1 MCVCAT
7 GWQAEQWG
15 SKEGQRWGRS
25 RVAQGCM
32 VLEGHRQ
39 VCCSAQQMSASIMSC
54 LLIDKV
60 RLLFPDG
67 LAWLCLLHLKTSL
80 CGPAVVTI
88 QRCRDRVR
96 SPTHGCHS
104 QPASPHEIALLGKLI
119 CPTTVGCLDCGHMGY
134 VVVIWGVRLQLP
146 TRLNACWAT
155 EAHQY
160 ACQFIPFCD
169 ASYVSRVC
177 LSLQESILWSGS
189 TACTACQP
197 PVPPASALHAS
208 SPLPSP

>member
-1 MCVCAT
+1 MQGRCTDHNYSKEESALLAASCFATPNHVTKCKWLVQSDPIYSVCVFAT

-39 VCCSAQQMSASIMSC
+39 VCCPAQQMSAPIMSC

-80 CGPAVVTI
+80 CRPAAKTI

-96 SPTHGCHS
+96 SPTHGCHC
-104 QPASPHEIALLGKLI
+104 QPASPHEIALL
-119 CPTTVGCLDCGHMGY
+119 
-134 VVVIWGVRLQLP
+134 R
-146 TRLNACWAT
+146 
-155 EAHQY
+155 
-160 ACQFIPFCD
+160 
-169 ASYVSRVC
+169 
-177 LSLQESILWSGS
+177 
-189 TACTACQP
+189 
-197 PVPPASALHAS
+197 
-208 SPLPSP
+208 